1 MIFIFK
7 FHIIFSDIVK
17 LLEWFWY
24 ENYYITV
31 MEYNEGYTDIFHY
44 IEDNDIIDETTTLD
58 ILGKVFKISP
68 HNASLIYEITLHN

>member
-1 MIFIFK
+1 
-7 FHIIFSDIVK
+7 
-17 LLEWFWY
+17 
-24 ENYYITV
+24 
-31 MEYNEGYTDIFHY
+31 MEYNESYTDIFNF